1 MPNFTRVFLLLT
13 LFVQPIIGSAQMVDF
28 CGTDA
33 KVQEALKRYPH
44 LQKSYT
50 ASAMEQEKRDIQ
62 NFANGY
68 SSAKT
73 SNAIYI
79 IPVVFHII
87 HENGPENVS
96 DAQVKD
102 AIRVL
107 NNDFRKWNSD
117 TNLIVPAFQALAADC
132 QILFKLAQID
142 PNGNCTNGIDR
153 IYSSQTNIGDDG
165 SKLNPWPYQN
175 YYNIWVVKNISPGGI
190 AGYAYYPGTAP
201 PNAEGV
207 IILHNYLG
215 SIGTSSPFS
224 SRVLTHETG
233 HYLDLPHV
241 WGSTNSPG
249 VACGD
254 DGVSDTPITK
264 GWTSCNLNGTL
275 CTSAVLEN
283 VQNYM
288 EYSYCTKMFTW
299 GQKSRMV
306 SALNSFDGS
315 RNTLWTNG
323 NLLQTGVDNPV
334 LCSADF
340 TAFPNAGSLCEG
352 ESITFKD
359 VSYNGIPT
367 SWSWSFPG
375 GTLVPPSTANDS
387 MPTVQYPSAGT
398 YSVSLS
404 VSNGSSTASTTKSS
418 FVTVN
423 AATAQFVGNSFIE
436 DFETHLVPGDWIV
449 KDLDA
454 SGITWQK
461 TSSAQTSGNFS
472 IFLNNNLANLGD
484 ADELISPSINIA
496 AIASPYFTFKY
507 AFASRS
513 GSASKLLVFVSP
525 DCGKS
530 WFQRKGIS
538 GTALPTAPS
547 TFGTFVPQANEWK
560 QEVVSIANV
569 FSQPNVL
576 IKFKYINEDG
586 NNLFIDDINI
596 ISVLG
601 INPNSAST
609 FDFSIGPNPI
619 TAQTKMSIV
628 LEKKSM
634 ISVDVLTLTGQNI
647 IHMPTEE
654 FGAGMHQIEIGKQ
667 TNLPAGVYFV
677 QVLVNGQQFTK
688 KLLVN

>member
-1 MPNFTRVFLLLT
+1 MPNFTRIFLLLT
-13 LFVQPIIGSAQMVDF
+13 LFVKPIIGSAQMVDF

-50 ASAMEQEKRDIQ
+50 TSVLEQEKRDKQ

-68 SSAKT
+68 ASAKS

-96 DAQVKD
+96 DAQIKD

-117 TNLIVPAFQALAADC
+117 TNLIVPAFQGLAADC

-190 AGYAYYPGTAP
+190 AGYAYYPGSAP

-215 SIGTSSPFS
+215 SIGTSSPYT

-264 GWTSCNLNGTL
+264 GWTSCNLNGTT
-275 CTSAVLEN
+275 CTSGVPEN

-306 SALNSFDGS
+306 AALNSFDGS
-315 RNTLWTNG
+315 RNTLWPSS
-323 NLLQTGVDNPV
+323 NLVQTGVDNPV
-334 LCSADF
+334 LCAADF
-340 TAFPNAGSLCEG
+340 IAYPSAGTLCEG
-352 ESITFKD
+352 ETITFKD

-367 SWSWSFPG
+367 SWNWTFPG
-375 GTLVPPSTANDS
+375 GTIVPPSTANDS
-387 MPTVQYPSAGT
+387 MPTVQYANAGT

-404 VSNGSSTASTTKSS
+404 VSNGSSSASTTKSS
-418 FVTVN
+418 FVSVN
-423 AATAQFVGNSFIE
+423 ASTAQFGGSSFVE
-436 DFETHLVPGDWIV
+436 DFESHQVPGDWTV
-449 KDLDA
+449 KDLDG
-454 SGITWQK
+454 SGISWQK
-461 TSSAQTSGNFS
+461 TSSAHSSGNFAV
-472 IFLNNNLANLGD
+472 FLNNNLANLGD
-484 ADELISPSINIA
+484 ADELVSPSINVA

-513 GSASKLLVFVSP
+513 GNASKLLVFVSP

-547 TFGTFVPQANEWK
+547 TFGTFVPQASEWK

-569 FSQPNVL
+569 FSQSNVL
-576 IKFKYINEDG
+576 IKFKFINEDG
-586 NNLFIDDINI
+586 NNLYLDDINI

-601 INPNSAST
+601 INPSSASA
-609 FDFSIGPNPI
+609 FDFSIAPNPI
-619 TAQTKMSIV
+619 TSQTQMSII
-628 LEKKSM
+628 LEQKSR
-634 ISVDVLTLTGQNI
+634 ISVDLLTLTGQNVMHI
-647 IHMPTEE
+647 PTVE
-654 FGAGMHQIEIGKQ
+654 FSAGLHQIELSAS

-677 QVLVNGQQFTK
+677 QLQVNEQHFTK
-688 KLLVN
+688 KLIVN